1 MSTPRIRPDL
11 NATPTEEQGVKYFD
25 VSDPKSGARM
35 RLYDFEW
42 LIAERMD
49 GRRPYDEVASWARER
64 LGIHPSPSDL
74 ENFASKLRELGFF
87 ELDGEPQ
94 RATPDARTMMGEAP
108 SSNNGAGAKATAA
121 AAAEEFEAVPSL
133 VAESPLLG
141 READSEP
148 DAPDAHDE
156 PEPSPPVR
164 ALTPVSGPTPVK
176 EPEPKALPPAP
187 LPQVNAPR
195 VHEEMTT
202 GAVARA
208 EPKAASKS
216 SAGSLLILFLV
227 LLVVAAIVAYIKF
240 MGGST
245 AKVATVV
252 ATPREVVRLYDAS
265 ATVRRS
271 EGQTLSFGEAGKVS
285 DVVAAGTEAKAG
297 MPLAT
302 LESYAKIEKEL
313 ADVKDRASFYE
324 KQLATAKA
332 KNDAEATKNAEGKVA
347 EKRKLMN
354 DLEARAAKVRLVAP
368 GAGTVAQVMAQ
379 AGSDAKPGEPV
390 LKLADKHAIADFKLG
405 AGDAAA
411 LKSGATASLQPALG
425 GAPLSGRVSKIDG
438 DTVTVE
444 LPEDAPVKPG
454 DAVRLVKQRVPNV
467 VPVPATALTHRETG
481 DVVYVLADGA
491 VHERSVSVVDRS
503 GNEALIGSGLSGGD
517 VVVAAGADNLHD
529 GQKATQ

>member
-64 LGIHPSPSDL
+64 LGIAPSPSDL
-74 ENFASKLRELGFF
+74 ENFAAKLRELGFF

-94 RATPDARTMMGEAP
+94 RGTTDTRT
-108 SSNNGAGAKATAA
+108 NGAQKN
-121 AAAEEFEAVPSL
+121 AAEEFDSVPSL
-133 VAESPLLG
+133 VAESPLAG
-141 READSEP
+141 SDADSEP

-164 ALTPVSGPTPVK
+164 AADAGRRLGGRRAGVVAK
-176 EPEPKALPPAP
+176 DAEPKALPPAP
-187 LPQVNAPR
+187 QVNSPR
-195 VHEEMTT
+195 VQEEITT

-208 EPKAASKS
+208 EPKAAKS
-216 SAGSLLILFLV
+216 SAGSLLILV
-227 LLVVAAIVAYIKF
+227 LLLLIVAAIVAYIKF

-265 ATVRRS
+265 ATVRKS
-271 EGQTLSFGEAGKVS
+271 EGQTLSFGEAGKVIGRRGRGHRGQGWH
-285 DVVAAGTEAKAG
+285 AAGDAGVVRQDREGARRRQRSRVLLREAAG
-297 MPLAT
+297 DGQGQGRRRRDVGRRGQGRR
-302 LESYAKIEKEL
+302 EEE
-313 ADVKDRASFYE
+313 ADERPRGACR
-324 KQLATAKA
+324 
-332 KNDAEATKNAEGKVA
+332 EG
-347 EKRKLMN
+347 
-354 DLEARAAKVRLVAP
+354 P
-368 GAGTVAQVMAQ
+368 FGGAGRGHGRAGFGAGGQRGQAGRSGAQ
-379 AGSDAKPGEPV
+379 AGRQARHRR
-390 LKLADKHAIADFKLG
+390 LQ
-405 AGDAAA
+405 AGRGRGGTLRA
-411 LKSGATASLQPALG
+411 GATASLQPALG
-425 GAPLSGRVSKIDG
+425 GAPLSGRIAKVDG

-444 LPEDAPVKPG
+444 LPEESSVKAG
-454 DAVRLVKQRVPNV
+454 DSVRLVKQRVPNV
-467 VPVPATALTHRETG
+467 VPVPATALTHREVG
-481 DVVYVLADGA
+481 DVVYILADGA
-491 VHERSVSVVDRS
+491 LHERQVSVVDRS
-503 GNEALIGSGLSGGD
+503 KDEALISSGLSGGD